1 MTTGQTTRSEA
12 AVAVAEQFFAE
23 HRRRDVI
30 AMAELCAPR
39 ASFDYVPF
47 VSHDKQRLITGAGYV
62 NGVGRTIWAL
72 GFRAFPDLTNKVHE
86 IFADEAGN
94 VVAEVTISGTQAS
107 PYLTLTPR
115 GQKFAE
121 RHVFRLHVD
130 KAGKIDDIASY
141 WDAAG
146 MNSQLGHHELD

>member
-1 MTTGQTTRSEA
+1 MSVTTQARSETAVA
-12 AVAVAEQFFAE
+12 AVEEFFAQ
-23 HRRRDVI
+23 HRKRDVV
-30 AMAELCAPR
+30 AMAELCAAR

-47 VSHDKQRLITGAGYV
+47 VSHDKQRVITGAGYV

-86 IFADEAGN
+86 IFADSDGN
-94 VVAEVTISGTQAS
+94 AVAEVTISGTQAS
-107 PYLTLTPR
+107 PYLTLTAR
-115 GQKFAE
+115 GQKFSE
-121 RHVFRLHVD
+121 RHVFRFHVD

-146 MNSQLGHHELD
+146 MNAQLGHHELD